1 VCLIHLTQLCG
12 FYGEQKGVVAMRRIL
27 HEYFS
32 GCRHVNDMKQEVL
45 RAASFSDVQALVD
58 HVHEEGSGMLYRQ
71 T

>member
-1 VCLIHLTQLCG
+1 
-12 FYGEQKGVVAMRRIL
+12 MRRIL

-45 RAASFSDVQALVD
+45 RATSFSDVQALVD